1 MHPRNRTI
9 VHVLDKKERP
19 STGITRLPL
28 PLIPVDGDTA
38 KRNLDATRGA
48 LLRGNGAEGLAEHP
62 LTSLELLR
70 QLETFVR
77 DLFEISK
84 SE

>member
-28 PLIPVDGDTA
+28 PLIPVDGDTT
-38 KRNLDATRGA
+38 KINVDSTRGA
-48 LLRGNGAEGLAEHP
+48 RLRANSAERLAEHP

-77 DLFEISK
+77 DLFEIST

>member
-9 VHVLDKKERP
+9 VHVLDTKERP

-28 PLIPVDGDTA
+28 PLIPVDGDTS
-38 KRNLDATRGA
+38 KLNRDATRGA
-48 LLRGNGAEGLAEHP
+48 PLRGNNAEGLAEHP

-77 DLFEISK
+77 DLFEIST